1 MQVALHLEEEV
12 SRYLASG
19 DVPTYLPGEMACA
32 VALPTLGVGVGE
44 AQRALP
50 GRSPGHSSSHTSVL
64 LILHDF
70 YLEIIR
76 VARE

>member
-12 SRYLASG
+12 SRYLAPG

-44 AQRALP
+44 AQRAMP
-50 GRSPGHSSSHTSVL
+50 GL
-64 LILHDF
+64 
-70 YLEIIR
+70 
-76 VARE
+76 